1 MEAKGLP
8 PGWKTHSIQS
18 GPFCLVEHSNDCVI
32 SRQEN
37 PSGETGDGDE
47 WGDSDE
53 WEYEYYYEDEEEEEE
68 GEQTQEITQKVGAV
82 VETSKSTGEGYIS
95 T

>member
-1 MEAKGLP
+1 M
-8 PGWKTHSIQS
+8 SDS
-18 GPFCLVEHSNDCVI
+18 

-37 PSGETGDGDE
+37 PGGGDNEGDE

-68 GEQTQEITQKVGAV
+68 QDQTQEVTQKVGAV
-82 VETSKSTGEGYIS
+82 VETSKATGEI
-95 T
+95 